1 MRTTF
6 RWPALLAVALPA
18 LGAAVLLGSGF
29 RAEGED
35 RLAEPREMETIRA
48 YLIDAFERARAMDV
62 EFAAAIPD
70 SALRWAPN
78 DEVRD
83 FAEQIAHTANNFF
96 IGDAVFGESAPQLAE
111 KDDAL
116 LNDRQALAASIGEA
130 YDWILERLRA
140 MPADDLAEEVDFFGR
155 PMTRWRVCTFALE
168 HAWWTRGQMVPYFR
182 AHGMAPPSPKLL

>member
-18 LGAAVLLGSGF
+18 LGAALLLGRGSQ
-29 RAEGED
+29 ADGED
-35 RLAEPREMETIRA
+35 RLAESTEMEMIQA
-48 YLIDAFERARAMDV
+48 YLIDAFERAKAMDV

-83 FAEQIAHTANNFF
+83 FAEQIAHTANNGF
-96 IGDAVFGESAPQLAE
+96 IADAVFGESAPELAAE
-111 KDDAL
+111 DDAL
-116 LNDRQALAASIGEA
+116 LNDGQALAAAIGEA

-140 MPADDLAEEVDFFGR
+140 MPADDLAKEVDFFGR
-155 PMTRWRVCTFALE
+155 PMTRWTVCTFALE

-182 AHGMAPPSPKLL
+182 AHGMAPPRPRM